1 MKNKA
6 DKIKEQVKLYEKAIA
21 EKVGIFIL
29 ARRKEKGI
37 IIKDLNIMT
46 GVGTAVISDLENGLS
61 LPRIETLLRICE
73 ALDISSSTL
82 FEQMKIDEVKL
93 SRGSKAI
100 VDDTNKYDR
109 LSTGLTEFGYS
120 KEDTMEL
127 VSYARYLDFKKQGN
141 K

>member
-21 EKVGIFIL
+21 EKVGRFIL
-29 ARRKEKGI
+29 GRRKEKGV
-37 IIKDLNIMT
+37 IIKDLNVMT

-93 SRGSKAI
+93 ARGSKAI

-109 LSTGLTEFGYS
+109 LSTGLTGFGFT